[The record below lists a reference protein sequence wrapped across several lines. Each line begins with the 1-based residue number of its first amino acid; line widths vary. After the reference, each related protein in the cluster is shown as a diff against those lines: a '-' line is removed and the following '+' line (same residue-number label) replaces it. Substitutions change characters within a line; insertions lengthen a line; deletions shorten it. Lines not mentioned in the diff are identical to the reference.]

1 MPARHAT
8 LGSVRWMLAIIAG
21 PVAVAAM
28 FFGTAGAQQ
37 GTLLIATVG
46 TNDGFDIGLAYPDG
60 RSVTELTP
68 GTYTV
73 RVRDMSTLHN
83 FHLASNQDSSV
94 NFRTELAFVG
104 EQDFTVTFRDNT
116 RYAYACEP
124 HWQTMNG
131 SFLVLSTPTPPP
143 PPPPAAAARTLRASV
158 SPSGKA
164 TLSARSVKAGAYR
177 IVVHDRSARHNFRL
191 AGRRVNRTTG
201 ADFTGRVTWRLRL
214 ARGVYRYGSDA
225 KRLPGRLRVR

>member
-1 MPARHAT
+1 M
-8 LGSVRWMLAIIAG
+8 RWILAIIAG
-21 PVAVAAM
+21 PVAVAAV
-28 FFGTAGAQQ
+28 FFGSAGAQQ

-46 TNDGFDIGLAYPDG
+46 TNDGFDIGLAFPDG
-60 RSVTELTP
+60 RQVTELPP

-73 RVRDMSTLHN
+73 RVRDRSTLHN

-131 SFLVLSTPTPPP
+131 SFLVISAPTPPP
-143 PPPPAAAARTLRASV
+143 APRPATSTLRASV
-158 SPSGKA
+158 SPGGRA

-177 IVVHDRSARHNFRL
+177 IVVRDRSTRHNFRL

-201 ADFTGRVTWRLRL
+201 ADFTGRVTWSVRL
-214 ARGVYRYGSDA
+214 AKGVYRYGSDA
-225 KRLPGRLRVR
+225 KRLPGRLRVS